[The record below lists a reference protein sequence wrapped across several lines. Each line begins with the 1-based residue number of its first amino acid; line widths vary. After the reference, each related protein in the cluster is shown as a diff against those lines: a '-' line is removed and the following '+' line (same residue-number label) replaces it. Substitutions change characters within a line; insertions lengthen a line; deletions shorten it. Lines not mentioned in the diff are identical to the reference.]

1 MKYLLLLTLLLTGC
15 SDSKPVEPDV
25 SLETVSKACNT
36 LSVELG
42 MTPSMSTNTYS
53 GQLEYLCTLTFMDGE
68 GNRRYS
74 GRDAVAAVSIL
85 TLKANVPKRAKFYAC
100 GKKAGAY
107 RGSLNDN
114 RDMTSGQI
122 LSILHKCEKETGY
135 KLWD

>member
-68 GNRRYS
+68 GNRRY
-74 GRDAVAAVSIL
+74 
-85 TLKANVPKRAKFYAC
+85 
-100 GKKAGAY
+100 
-107 RGSLNDN
+107 
-114 RDMTSGQI
+114 
-122 LSILHKCEKETGY
+122 
-135 KLWD
+135 